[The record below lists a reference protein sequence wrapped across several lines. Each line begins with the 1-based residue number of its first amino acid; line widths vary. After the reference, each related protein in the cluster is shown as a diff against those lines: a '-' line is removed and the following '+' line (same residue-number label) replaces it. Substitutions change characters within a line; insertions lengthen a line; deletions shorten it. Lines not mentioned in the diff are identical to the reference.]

1 MNFKMIRHTMGLILM
16 FEAGFMAVPMITA
29 FFSALFT
36 ADKDRE
42 WNSLLMFAISA
53 AICLALGKLLSLK
66 KPDDTTLYAKE
77 GFVIASLA
85 WIVLAIFGAVP
96 FMLTGVIT
104 NPFDAIFETVSGF
117 TTTGSTIFTEVEWL
131 PKSILIWRSFTHW
144 VGGMGVLVLV
154 MVFLP
159 LAGGQNMHIMK
170 AESPGPDVSKFVPKV
185 RQTAMILYG
194 IYFAL
199 TALCFISYWAA
210 GLPFFEALCNAFSTA
225 GTGGFGI
232 RNDSYASMTHLQQWL
247 AIVFML
253 LFAVNFNAYYLII
266 MKRIKEIFN
275 AEIKTFLIIV
285 IGAITLISVNIYLQ
299 KEGINANTPTDVGEN
314 HLINNFGDA
323 VRNAAFYVAALVS
336 TTGFCT
342 IDYNLWP
349 VFSQSILLFA
359 LFCGA
364 CAGSTGGGFKISRVI
379 ILLKGVRNEIN
390 KLIHPRQV
398 KKVTMDKRPVDSE
411 VVRSVNAFLV
421 AYVLIF
427 VVSVCLVSIDTKND
441 ISTSV
446 TAVMTALSN
455 VGPGLGSIGPV
466 NNFAHL
472 SDFTKL
478 VLSFDMLIG
487 RLEIFPVLVL
497 LSPSTYKNKGF

>member
-1 MNFKMIRHTMGLILM
+1 MNYKMIRHTMGLILM

-29 FFSALFT
+29 LLSALLT
-36 ADKDRE
+36 SDSERE
-42 WNSLLMFAISA
+42 WKSLLMFAVSA
-53 AICLALGKLLSLK
+53 AVCLLVGRLLSMK
-66 KPDDTTLYAKE
+66 KPKDTTLYAKE

-85 WIVLAIFGAVP
+85 WIVLAIFGSAP
-96 FMLTGVIT
+96 FLLTGVLT

-117 TTTGSTIFTEVEWL
+117 TTTGSTIFTAVEWL
-131 PKSILIWRSFTHW
+131 PKSVLIWRSFTHW
-144 VGGMGVLVLV
+144 VGGMGVLVFI
-154 MVFLP
+154 MAFMP

-170 AESPGPDVSKFVPKV
+170 AESPGPEVSKFVPRV
-185 RQTAMILYG
+185 RETALILYG
-194 IYFAL
+194 IYLVL
-199 TALCFISYWAA
+199 TILCFISYWMS
-210 GLPFFEALCNAFSTA
+210 GFSFFEALCNAFSTA

-247 AIVFML
+247 AIIFML

-266 MKRIKEIFN
+266 RKKVKEIFN
-275 AEIKTFLIIV
+275 SEFRAFVIIV
-285 IGAITLISVNIYLQ
+285 FGAIILISVNIYLQ
-299 KEGINANTPTDVGEN
+299 RAGINANTPEDAGDM
-314 HLINNFGDA
+314 HLIKSFGDA

-342 IDYNLWP
+342 VDYNLWP

-364 CAGSTGGGFKISRVI
+364 CAGSTGGGFKVSRVI
-379 ILLKGVRNEIN
+379 ILLKGMRNELN

-398 KKVTMDKRPVDSE
+398 KKITMDKRPVDSE

-421 AYVLIF
+421 AYVF
-427 VVSVCLVSIDTKND
+427 VLVISVWLVSVDTGSD
-441 ISTSV
+441 ILTSV

-455 VGPGLGSIGPV
+455 VGPGLGSVGPV

-472 SDFTKL
+472 SNFSKL
-478 VLSFDMLIG
+478 VLSCDMLIG

-497 LSPSTYKNKGF
+497 LSPATYKNRGF

>member
-1 MNFKMIRHTMGLILM
+1 MNYKMIRHTMGLILM

-36 ADKDRE
+36 SDADRE
-42 WNSLLMFAISA
+42 WKSLLMFAISA
-53 AICLALGKLLSLK
+53 AICLGIGKLLSLK
-66 KPDDTTLYAKE
+66 KPEDTTLYAKE

-85 WIVLAIFGAVP
+85 WITLAIFGAVP
-96 FMLTGVIT
+96 FMLTGVIE
-104 NPFDAIFETVSGF
+104 NPIDALFETVSGF
-117 TTTGSTIFTEVEWL
+117 TTTGSTIFTAVEWL
-131 PKSILIWRSFTHW
+131 PRSILIWRSFTHW
-144 VGGMGVLVLV
+144 VGGMGVLVFV
-154 MVFLP
+154 MAFLP

-170 AESPGPDVSKFVPKV
+170 AESPGPEVSKFVPKV
-185 RQTAMILYG
+185 RETALILYG
-194 IYFAL
+194 IYFIL
-199 TALCFISYWAA
+199 TALCFVSYWLS
-210 GLPFFEALCNAFSTA
+210 GFDFFEALCNAFSTA

-253 LFAVNFNAYYLII
+253 LFAVNFNAYYLLAL
-266 MKRIKEIFN
+266 KKIKDVFN
-275 AEIKTFLIIV
+275 AEVKTFIILV
-285 IGAITLISVNIYLQ
+285 VGAITLISVNIYLQ
-299 KEGINANTPTDVGEN
+299 SEGINAATPEGAGEQ
-314 HLINNFGDA
+314 HLIGSFGDA
-323 VRNAAFYVAALVS
+323 IRHAAFYVAALVS

-342 IDYNLWP
+342 VDYNLWP
-349 VFSQSILLFA
+349 VFSQSILLFV

-364 CAGSTGGGFKISRVI
+364 CAGSTGGGFKISRVM
-379 ILLKGVRNEIN
+379 ILFKGLRNEIN

-411 VVRSVNAFLV
+411 VVRSVNSFLV
-421 AYVLIF
+421 AYVVVL
-427 VVSVCLVSIDTKND
+427 VVSVWLVSIDTQCD
-441 ISTSV
+441 ILTSV
-446 TAVMTALSN
+446 TGVMTALSN

-478 VLSFDMLIG
+478 VLSVDMLIG